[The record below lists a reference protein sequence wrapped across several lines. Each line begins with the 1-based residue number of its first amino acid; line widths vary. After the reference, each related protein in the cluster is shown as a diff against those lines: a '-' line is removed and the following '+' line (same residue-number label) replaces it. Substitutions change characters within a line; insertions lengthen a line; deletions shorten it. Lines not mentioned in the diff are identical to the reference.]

1 MRNPANKQTN
11 TDENITSLAEVTI
24 SDDAQQ
30 CRVAYEVEVTQKQ
43 SPMSR
48 DGAQQL
54 DAIRPMNFHQV
65 IDNPAAAAAVAVGDV
80 PGNAIE
86 LNSAVRP
93 SPTTIG

>member
-1 MRNPANKQTN
+1 
-11 TDENITSLAEVTI
+11 
-24 SDDAQQ
+24 
-30 CRVAYEVEVTQKQ
+30 
-43 SPMSR
+43 MSR

-54 DAIRPMNFHQV
+54 DAIRPMNYHQV
-65 IDNPAAAAAVAVGDV
+65 IDNSAAAAAVAVGDV